1 MIPSTR
7 KQYYRLYNFS
17 GDNIYAN
24 NENTPKNHK
33 ICDDQVIDLLAH
45 SIKIVSLII
54 ISLILMYCV
63 PLFNILIRN
72 QYDVIIPIILPFI
85 DPQTKTG
92 FYANLVNQLT
102 FCFYGLVAITG
113 IEMITCM
120 LKNTILAT
128 SAIIDNELYEFEK
141 LLKFKHDTFSPRL
154 TWQFRNILVKIIDFN
169 RLITN
174 LTDLY
179 YWKFL
184 VQPGFMVYTVSAS
197 IFLFLKVCIYYVLI
211 LFGIVINF
219 SLCTIKDDWGA
230 GPGSAVCCYI
240 QLFILCDV
248 GAKVNDAVI
257 LG

>member
-17 GDNIYAN
+17 GDYIYAN

-33 ICDDQVIDLLAH
+33 ICDDHVFELIVDSL
-45 SIKIVSLII
+45 KIFILFI
-54 ISLILMYCV
+54 ISLFMMYCV

-102 FCFYGLVAITG
+102 FCFYGIIAITG
-113 IEMITCM
+113 IELVTCV
-120 LKNTILAT
+120 LKNTILVT
-128 SAIIDNELYEFEK
+128 SAVIVNELDEFEE
-141 LLKFKHDTFSPRL
+141 LLKLTHKTFSPRL

-197 IFLFLKVCIYYVLI
+197 IFLFLKVCMF
-211 LFGIVINF
+211 LFFFWICN
-219 SLCTIKDDWGA
+219 
-230 GPGSAVCCYI
+230 
-240 QLFILCDV
+240 
-248 GAKVNDAVI
+248 
-257 LG
+257 